1 MRMKPAAAGVFAH
14 DQPACTGI
22 LLTNLGTP
30 DAPTPSALRRYLAEF
45 LWDRRV
51 VELPRPLWWL
61 ILHGVIL
68 CTRPARSAR
77 KYQAIWTAE
86 GSPLLAISRR
96 QAAALAAT
104 LTERTPGPVRVA
116 LGMRYGNPSIAAAL
130 AELRAAGAQRLLVL
144 PLYPQY
150 SAATTASTFD
160 AIAAALRTWRWL
172 PELRFITQYHDDS
185 AYLDALAAHLRA
197 ARAEQPGERLLFS
210 FHGLPKRNLLAGDP
224 YHCQCHKTARRVA
237 ERLGMKPEQWAV
249 AFQSR
254 FGRAE
259 WLQPY
264 TNVLLADWAKA
275 GVKSVDVAC
284 PGFAADCLE
293 TLEEI
298 ALENRQTFLNA
309 GGERYRYLPA
319 LNDAPEHIAALA
331 GVIEQHAAGW
341 PEFSAGYHPQT
352 VAVECAARRDRAQA
366 MGAVV

>member
-1 MRMKPAAAGVFAH
+1 MKSAAAGDLPFTH

-22 LLTNLGTP
+22 LLANLGTP
-30 DAPTPSALRRYLAEF
+30 DAPTPQALRRYLAEF
-45 LWDRRV
+45 LWDSRV
-51 VELPRPLWWL
+51 VEIPRPLWWL

-68 CTRPARSAR
+68 RVRPSKSAH
-77 KYQAIWTAE
+77 KYQTIWTPD
-86 GSPLLAISRR
+86 GSPLLTISRR
-96 QAAALAAT
+96 QAAALAEILAK
-104 LTERTPGPVRVA
+104 RCPGPVRVA

-160 AIAAALRTWRWL
+160 AVAAELRTWRWL
-172 PELRFITQYHDDS
+172 PELRFVAQYHDDPG
-185 AYLDALAAHLRA
+185 YLDALANRMSAD
-197 ARAEQPGERLLFS
+197 RAEQPGERLLFS

-237 ERLGMKPEQWAV
+237 ERLGLAPEQWAV

-264 TNVLLADWAKA
+264 THALLTDWAKA

-298 ALENRQTFLNA
+298 ALENRQTFLDA

-319 LNDAPEHIAALA
+319 LNDTPEYIAALV
-331 GVIEQHAAGW
+331 GLIERHTAGW
-341 PEFSAGYHPQT
+341 PECSADYDSR
-352 VAVECAARRDRAQA
+352 AIAAECAARRDRARA